1 MKDWPEA
8 ILVKQNIMKTEAFNI
23 NGTIIR
29 GRTIPNLPQNRNLKD
44 FARQNR
50 RDYNLAEVVFWKQ
63 VHKKKFHGIDF
74 NRQYIIGNYIADF
87 YARSL
92 GLVVEVDGGYH
103 NGREEYDLNREAYM
117 RSLGVL
123 TFRTTDY
130 DVIHH
135 PDVVMRELEGF
146 ILEHYGVEG

>member
-1 MKDWPEA
+1 M
-8 ILVKQNIMKTEAFNI
+8 TEAFNI
-23 NGTIIR
+23 NGKIIQ
-29 GRTIPNLPQNRNLKD
+29 GRTIPELPQNGKLKD

-50 RDYNLAEVVFWKQ
+50 QGYNLAEVMFWKQ

-92 GLVVEVDGGYH
+92 GLAVEVDGGYH
-103 NGREEYDLNREAYM
+103 NGREEYDRVREAFM
-117 RSLGVL
+117 RSFGVL

-135 PDVVMRELEGF
+135 PNVVMQELEGF
-146 ILEHYGVEG
+146 ILEHYEAVE

>member
-1 MKDWPEA
+1 MKP
-8 ILVKQNIMKTEAFNI
+8 EAFNI

-29 GRTIPNLPQNRNLKD
+29 GRTIPDLPQNGKLKD

-50 RDYNLAEVVFWKQ
+50 RGYNLAEVVFWKQ
-63 VHKKKFHGIDF
+63 VHRKKFHEIDF

-92 GLVVEVDGGYH
+92 GLVLEVDGGYH
-103 NGREEYDLNREAYM
+103 NGREEYDRDREAYM
-117 RSLGVL
+117 CSLGVL

-135 PDVVMRELEGF
+135 PNVVMRELEGF
-146 ILEHYGVEG
+146 ILEHYEAVG

>member
-1 MKDWPEA
+1 
-8 ILVKQNIMKTEAFNI
+8 MKTDAFNI

-29 GRTIPNLPQNRNLKD
+29 GRTIPDLPQNGKLKD

-50 RDYNLAEVVFWKQ
+50 RGYNLAEVVFWKQ
-63 VHKKKFHGIDF
+63 VHRKKFHEIDF

-92 GLVVEVDGGYH
+92 GLVVEIDGGYH
-103 NGREEYDLNREAYM
+103 NGREEYDKDREAYM
-117 RSLGVL
+117 RSLGIL

-130 DVIHH
+130 DIIHH
-135 PDVVMRELEGF
+135 PSVVMRDLEGF
-146 ILEHYGVEG
+146 ILEHYEAVG

>member
-1 MKDWPEA
+1 M
-8 ILVKQNIMKTEAFNI
+8 TEAFNI
-23 NGTIIR
+23 NGKIIQ
-29 GRTIPNLPQNRNLKD
+29 GRTIPELPQNGKLKD

-50 RDYNLAEVVFWKQ
+50 QGYNLAEVMFWKQ
-63 VHKKKFHGIDF
+63 VHKRKFLGIDF

-92 GLVVEVDGGYH
+92 GLAVEVDGGYH
-103 NGREEYDLNREAYM
+103 NGREEYDRVREAFM
-117 RSLGVL
+117 RSFGVL

-135 PDVVMRELEGF
+135 PNVVMQELEGF
-146 ILEHYGVEG
+146 ILEHYEAVE

>member
-1 MKDWPEA
+1 
-8 ILVKQNIMKTEAFNI
+8 MKTEAFNI

-29 GRTIPNLPQNRNLKD
+29 GRTIPDLPQNGKLKD

-50 RDYNLAEVVFWKQ
+50 RGYNLAEVVFWKQ
-63 VHKKKFHGIDF
+63 VHKKKFYEIDF

-92 GLVVEVDGGYH
+92 GLVVEIDGGYH
-103 NGREEYDLNREAYM
+103 NGREEYDKDREAYM
-117 RSLGVL
+117 RSLGIL

-135 PDVVMRELEGF
+135 PSVVMRELEGF
-146 ILEHYGVEG
+146 ILEHYEAVG

>member
-1 MKDWPEA
+1 
-8 ILVKQNIMKTEAFNI
+8 MKTETFNI
-23 NGTIIR
+23 NGTIIK
-29 GRTIPNLPQNRNLKD
+29 GRTIPDLSQNGKLKD

-50 RDYNLAEVVFWKQ
+50 RGYNLAEVVFWKQ

-103 NGREEYDLNREAYM
+103 NGREEYDRDREACM
-117 RSLGVL
+117 RSLGIL

-135 PDVVMRELEGF
+135 PSVVMRELEGF
-146 ILEHYGVEG
+146 ILEHYGAVG

>member
-1 MKDWPEA
+1 
-8 ILVKQNIMKTEAFNI
+8 MKTISI
-23 NGTIIR
+23 NGRQIKR
-29 GRTIPNLPQNRNLKD
+29 RTLADLPQNIRLKE

-50 RDYNLAEVVFWKQ
+50 KGYNLAEVMFWKQ

-74 NRQYIIGNYIADF
+74 NRQYVIGDFIADF

-103 NGREEYDLNREAYM
+103 NGREEYDLNREVYM
-117 RSLGVL
+117 ESLGIL

-130 DVIHH
+130 DIIQH
-135 PDVVMRELEGF
+135 PDVVMRDLEEF
-146 ILEHYGVEG
+146 IVEHYAE

>member
-1 MKDWPEA
+1 M
-8 ILVKQNIMKTEAFNI
+8 
-23 NGTIIR
+23 
-29 GRTIPNLPQNRNLKD
+29 PQNEKLRE
-44 FARQNR
+44 FARRNR
-50 RDYNLAEVVFWKQ
+50 KGRNFAEVMFWKQ

-74 NRQYIIGNYIADF
+74 NRQYVIGNYIADF

-103 NGREEYDLNREAYM
+103 NDREEYDRNREAYM

-130 DVIHH
+130 DIIHH
-135 PDVVMRELEGF
+135 PDVVMRKLEEF
-146 ILEHYGVEG
+146 IVEHYAG

>member
-1 MKDWPEA
+1 M
-8 ILVKQNIMKTEAFNI
+8 TEAFNI
-23 NGTIIR
+23 NGKIIQ
-29 GRTIPNLPQNRNLKD
+29 GRTIPELPQNGKLKD

-50 RDYNLAEVVFWKQ
+50 QGYNLAEVMFWKQ
-63 VHKKKFHGIDF
+63 VHKRKFHGIDF

-92 GLVVEVDGGYH
+92 GLAVEVDGGYH
-103 NGREEYDLNREAYM
+103 NGREEYDRVREAFM
-117 RSLGVL
+117 RSFGVL

-135 PDVVMRELEGF
+135 PNVVMQELEGF
-146 ILEHYGVEG
+146 ILEHYEAVE